1 MSALRVLPVDNGA
14 YLGPPLPASPR
25 PNRRICAHE
34 VMVEAQLR
42 DMAIL
47 LLIVLLFILTLQALR
62 LTRGHG
68 DDRRHR

>member
-1 MSALRVLPVDNGA
+1 
-14 YLGPPLPASPR
+14 
-25 PNRRICAHE
+25 
-34 VMVEAQLR
+34 MVEAQLR